1 MKSLELEIEYDEE
14 TIHPMH
20 AFVCES
26 PAVDREVLLEGRR
39 DGDTRTLLFYVEGD
53 RVAYESVLAE
63 RPGVRE
69 YDVTSEGGEAFYVYT
84 RVENRDAEVPVFE
97 AFDQRTLVVVPPI
110 EFRSDRTARFTVV
123 GHPDDLQAAV
133 DGMPAGAAPSILR
146 VGGYASAVDDGL
158 TDRQREALA
167 AAWDAGFY
175 EVPRDGGI
183 EDVANALDCAVSTAS
198 DLLRR
203 AESRLVGDVLG
214 ERF

>member
-1 MKSLELEIEYDEE
+1 MKSLELEIEYDDA

-26 PAVDREVLLEGRR
+26 PIVEREVLLGGKRV
-39 DGDTRTLLFYVEGD
+39 DGTRTLLFYVEGD
-53 RVAYESVLAE
+53 RTTYESVLAE

-69 YDVTSEGGEAFYVYT
+69 YDVTPEGDEAFYVYT
-84 RVENRDAEVPVFE
+84 RVENRDAEVPVFD

-123 GHPDDLQAAV
+123 GHPDDLQAAI
-133 DGMPAGAAPSILR
+133 DGMPDGAATTVLR

-167 AAWDAGFY
+167 TAWGVGFY
-175 EVPRDGGI
+175 EVPRSGGI
-183 EDVANALDCAVSTAS
+183 EDVASALDCAVSTAS